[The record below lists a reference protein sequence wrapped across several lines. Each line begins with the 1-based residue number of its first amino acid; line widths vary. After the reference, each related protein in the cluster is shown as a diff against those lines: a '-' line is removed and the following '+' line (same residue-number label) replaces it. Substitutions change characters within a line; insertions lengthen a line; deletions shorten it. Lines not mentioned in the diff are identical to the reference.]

1 MKSRR
6 TKATDIPPKV
16 KKAVEERDSID
27 GHPSCIF
34 CGSPNAKGEAHVIS
48 RAQGGLGVE
57 RNLVT
62 ACRTCHGRMDNTT
75 YRDYYVNKAKE
86 YLKSIYPDW
95 NEEDLVYNKWKG
107 FKFQ

>member
-27 GHPSCIF
+27 GVPCCIF
-34 CGSPNAKGEAHVIS
+34 CGSPNAKGEGHVIG

-57 RNLVT
+57 RNLITV
-62 ACRTCHGRMDNTT
+62 CRTCHGRMDNTT

-86 YLKSIYPDW
+86 YLQSIYPDW
-95 NEEDLVYNKWKG
+95 NEEELVFNKWKG
-107 FKFQ
+107 FKYQ